1 MAETELT
8 EVVQAEIIDE
18 LPAAERPPENT
29 REVFLRP
36 PDWRYQEAL
45 KYLEAEVA
53 DKTPPIP
60 SDPYVQLAIRGLR
73 AYKSPANRTY
83 MQTLWVN
90 LTDVFLLGINLQH
103 SATTAELEAHIISGH
118 SVRQLRSYGYFI
130 NPVVYTLYEKI
141 FFDLSGI
148 CAIHS
153 WVSDFLFSPLK
164 YSEDLTRL
172 RARLLAYYGSW
183 EMGAK
188 AAVVGLSSPDVGN
201 MLKKLSTTERQKQ
214 MFDYM
219 MRHMNLDEDTYATLM
234 EAAYKSMTE
243 RDFQEH
249 MKDREE
255 AGTGS
260 LEDLAKGLESGIRA
274 YTQKELENNSTGLD
288 FSNQYT
294 LTILNT
300 DKKES

>member
-8 EVVQAEIIDE
+8 EVVQAELLEE

-36 PDWRYQEAL
+36 PDWRYQEAV
-45 KYLEAEVA
+45 KYLELEAD

-73 AYKSPANRTY
+73 AYKSPNNRTY
-83 MQTLWVN
+83 MQKLWVH
-90 LTDVFLLGINLQH
+90 LTDVFLLGINMQH
-103 SATTAELEAHIISGH
+103 SAVVAELEAHLISGH
-118 SVRQLRSYGYFI
+118 TVRQLRRYSYFI
-130 NPVVYTLYEKI
+130 HPVVYALYEKI

-153 WVSDFLFSPLK
+153 WISDFLFSPLRH
-164 YSEDLTRL
+164 SADLTRL

-183 EMGAK
+183 ELGAK
-188 AAVVGLSSPDVGN
+188 AAVVGMVSPDVAT

-214 MFDYM
+214 VFDYM
-219 MRHMNLDEDTYATLM
+219 MRHMSLDNETYATLM
-234 EAAYKSMTE
+234 ESVIKSVTE

-260 LEDLAKGLESGIRA
+260 LEDLAKGLEAGIRA
-274 YTQKELENNSTGLD
+274 YSQHELETHNTGLD

-300 DKKES
+300 EKKES

>member
-1 MAETELT
+1 MAENELT
-8 EVVQAEIIDE
+8 EVVPVEVIDE
-18 LPAAERPPENT
+18 LPPAERPPANT

-45 KYLEAEVA
+45 KYLELEAA

-60 SDPYVQLAIRGLR
+60 SDAYVQLAIRGLR
-73 AYKSPANRTY
+73 AYKTPANRSF
-83 MQTLWVN
+83 MQTLWVHLN
-90 LTDVFLLGINLQH
+90 DVFLLGINLQH
-103 SATTAELEAHIISGH
+103 TATVAELEAHLISGH
-118 SVRQLRSYGYFI
+118 SVRKLRRYGYFI
-130 NPVVYTLYEKI
+130 HPVVYQLYEKI

-148 CAIHS
+148 CAIHT

-164 YSEDLTRL
+164 YSEDLTKL

-183 EMGAK
+183 DMGTK
-188 AAVVGLSSPDVGN
+188 AAVVGMSSPDVSN
-201 MLKKLSTTERQKQ
+201 MLKKLSTTERQKH

-219 MRHMNLDEDTYATLM
+219 MRHMSLDEETYATLM

-294 LTILNT
+294 LTILNS